1 MPRATQVQ
9 TNFTAGEISPRLLGR
24 SDLNKFQNG
33 LDEASNVILYPH
45 GMVSRRPGTKYVA
58 TTKDSS
64 SARLIPFKYNDDQA
78 YAVEFG
84 DQYLRFYRDGGQ
96 VLANGTNTITGASW
110 SVGVATF
117 TSAGHDIGVGDIV
130 TVTGVVPDGY
140 NITGEVTSTT
150 SNQFSIALDTN
161 PASSYSELTITTA
174 SWSAGEVTYTSS
186 ATHNL
191 AVGDYLSITGASPSG
206 YNVVGAVTDVPTA
219 TTFKIAVATDPGTY
233 TSGGTMRGV
242 TASPYQIESPW
253 PEADIDELS
262 YVQSADLLYIFHP
275 NYSPR
280 QIARTG
286 SDVFTVSTFEIQ
298 NGPFE
303 PVSQTAKMYASAI
316 AHDATAVDNTQYKAG
331 TGATSDWAGDEAGE
345 HMVLTILD
353 GTFTWDYDGADGIT
367 GTHIGRLVKWKATS
381 TDPFYVGL
389 IYQINSATEAYVL
402 VLNKGQALTTGMDV
416 FPEDNDDAEWYL
428 GDFYGS
434 FSDTTHTTAIVASG
448 SWVMIG
454 AGPGGT
460 MTLTTERKHCI
471 NAGETVEIRSLESAT
486 ADVNGF
492 YAVTAVTA
500 TTIDVVTSTDPGAI
514 TAGTGLVILPNFL
527 TNTAQEGTAND
538 MNQPATGAFY
548 QQRMWLGRTTTN
560 PNRIY
565 ASVTGDFPNFQEA
578 SLDNDDSY
586 ATIDTDALNIT
597 IDDDQ
602 VNEIRWIRSAARGL
616 LVGTNGA
623 EYSITGT
630 RTSEVITPSN
640 VQAQRQSQ
648 YGSAAGI
655 RPELIGRS
663 LLFAHRSATR
673 LIELSYSFEAD
684 QQTGQD
690 VSIVS
695 EHLLKPKIKAMA
707 FAEVPVQTMWMV
719 LEDGSL
725 VTFVFEKDQDVL
737 GWTKCS
743 FGGSGLA
750 ESVVA
755 LPESDEDSVW
765 FVVNRNGTRTIEVMQ
780 PPFDTDTEQVDAW
793 YVDNGLAFDRTNT
806 DGAKT
811 LTFTATAYTTG
822 STGTLVATG
831 HTPFAGTSADL
842 GERYRLFDGTGA
854 WFDLIIDAADTT
866 TSCTAKVLTS
876 GYPTALQATATSNWA
891 NLTDTYTGLD
901 HLAGQTVSVFADG
914 GTHED
919 VVVDS
924 DGQIVLNNLAHKGVA
939 GLGYTSTIKSLPI
952 RVLQYFTETRGKA
965 KALYATELRLWKS
978 LGGEIDFG
986 DRVVDIEYRDN
997 EAALG
1002 KAPDLFTGITEMAPS
1017 SAYDSEARVNIVN
1030 SEPVPFNLLSMVYEL
1045 DINDQ
1050 I

>member
-24 SDLNKFQNG
+24 SDLNRFQNG

-45 GMVSRRPGTKYVA
+45 GMVARRPGTKYVA
-58 TTKDSS
+58 TTKTSS

-96 VLANGTNTITGASW
+96 VTDVLSPNADNQVTNASW
-110 SVGVATF
+110 SVGVATYT
-117 TSAGHDIGVGDIV
+117 TSGTHTLDVGDVV
-130 TVTGVVPDGY
+130 TVSGITPTGY
-140 NITGEVTSTT
+140 NVTGEVQSTT
-150 SNQFSIALDTN
+150 SNTFTLLVETN
-161 PASSYSELTITTA
+161 
-174 SWSAGEVTYTSS
+174 
-186 ATHNL
+186 
-191 AVGDYLSITGASPSG
+191 
-206 YNVVGAVTDVPTA
+206 
-219 TTFKIAVATDPGTY
+219 PGTY
-233 TSGGTMRGV
+233 SAGPGIV
-242 TASPYQIESPW
+242 VEPYEIVSPW
-253 PEADIDELS
+253 PEAILDELT
-262 YVQSADLLYIFHP
+262 YVQSADLLYVFHP
-275 NYSPR
+275 DYAPR
-280 QIARTG
+280 QIART
-286 SDVFTVSTFEIQ
+286 DADTFTVSTFEIA

-303 PVSQTAKMYASAI
+303 PYSQSAKLYASAI
-316 AHDATAVDNTQYKAG
+316 AHNSYNVDSLYKIG
-331 TGATSDWAGDEAGE
+331 TGATSDWAGDEPGE
-345 HMVLTILD
+345 HMVLTVLDDTLTWDHDGGD
-353 GTFTWDYDGADGIT
+353 GTT
-367 GTHIGRLVKWKATS
+367 GSDIGRLVKWKATT

-389 IYQINSATEAYVL
+389 IYQTISSTVAYVL
-402 VLNKGQALTTGMDV
+402 VLHKGQPLTTGMDV
-416 FPEDNDDAEWYL
+416 FPEENDAAEWYL

-434 FSDTTHTTAIVASG
+434 FSDTTHTTAVIGSASYT
-448 SWVMIG
+448 
-454 AGPGGT
+454 GT
-460 MTLTTERKHCI
+460 TLKVVCERKHCV
-471 NAGETVEIRSLESAT
+471 NVGETITLLNLDSENPVDGSYT
-486 ADVNGF
+486 
-492 YAVTAVTA
+492 VTGVT
-500 TTIDVVTSTDPGAI
+500 DN
-514 TAGTGLVILPNFL
+514 GTGLQFTTGNPGQITQNTGIIQLTNFL
-527 TNTAQEGTAND
+527 TNTGQEGDPED

-548 QQRMWLGRTTTN
+548 QQRMWLGGTTQN

-578 SLDNDDSY
+578 SLEDDEGY
-586 ATIDTDALNIT
+586 NTVDTDALNIT

-695 EHLLKPKIKAMA
+695 EHLLKAKIKAMA
-707 FAEVPVQTMWMV
+707 FAEVPVQTMWIV

-755 LPESDEDSVW
+755 LPESDEDSIW

-793 YVDNGLAFDRTNT
+793 YVDNGLAFDQTNT

-822 STGTLVATG
+822 STGTLVASG

-854 WFDLIIDAADTT
+854 WFDLIIDAADTA

-891 NLTDTYTGLD
+891 NLTDTYTGLE

-952 RVLQYFTETRGKA
+952 RVLQYFTETRGKV